1 MTFNFSSYRQVLLN
15 RHLSKWDILQLYW
28 PSLIKVHLKPT
39 VVWDTSNPT
48 VVHGQAIAVA
58 YEPVNS
64 LATTN
69 RASNAY
75 TWE

>member
-1 MTFNFSSYRQVLLN
+1 MTFNFSSYRQMLLN

-48 VVHGQAIAVA
+48 LVHGQAIAVA
-58 YEPVNS
+58 YEPVS